1 MTMQIEWRN
10 KTKALPTGATALIAF
25 PGVANIGKVAVDS
38 VCELHESVEIARLHP
53 VGLPPHAE
61 LDEDGLLAP
70 PHFSIQHVSTG
81 SQSPLITLTGKA
93 QPNEPGQ
100 QSMLAREVM
109 EFLQNQKVATVF
121 VLAGMIDKP
130 EIKETFAVASSAGFR
145 IDMES
150 LGVDVRR
157 DEPRSGAIGL
167 AALLASMGPLYDI
180 NSACVIA
187 TTVGNSEDILG
198 SQRMIEHLEQWFS
211 LGLTVP
217 TNGDEWLR
225 DKLKAIAPSI
235 KEDLVGEMTASHDAF
250 YM

>member
-1 MTMQIEWRN
+1 MRIEWRN
-10 KTKALPTGATALIAF
+10 GATTLPDGATLLVAF
-25 PGVANIGKVAVDS
+25 PGVANLGKVAVDS
-38 VCELHESVEIARLHP
+38 IGNLHEGLELARLHP
-53 VGLPPHAE
+53 MGLPPHAE

-70 PHFSIQHVSTG
+70 PHYSLRRINTETGHV
-81 SQSPLITLTGKA
+81 LTLTGKA

-100 QSMLAREVM
+100 QSTLADELM
-109 EFLQNQKVATVF
+109 TFFQKEGVSTVL

-130 EIKETFAVASSAGFR
+130 DVKETFAVASSSSFR

-157 DEPRSGAIGL
+157 DAPRSGAIGL
-167 AALLASMGPLYDI
+167 AALLASMGPLYDM

-198 SQRMIEHLEQWFS
+198 SQRLIEHLEQWFNF
-211 LGLTVP
+211 GLTVP
-217 TNGDEWLR
+217 NDGDAWLR
-225 DKLKAIAPSI
+225 KRLEALSPQVKDDFVK
-235 KEDLVGEMTASHDAF
+235 EMTASHDAF

>member
-1 MTMQIEWRN
+1 MTMRIEWRN
-10 KTKALPTGATALIAF
+10 GATTLPDGATLLVAF
-25 PGVANIGKVAVDS
+25 PGVANLGKVAVDS
-38 VCELHESVEIARLHP
+38 IGNLHEGLELARLHP
-53 VGLPPHAE
+53 MGLPPHAE

-70 PHFSIQHVSTG
+70 PHYSLRRINTETGHV
-81 SQSPLITLTGKA
+81 LTLTGKA

-100 QSMLAREVM
+100 QSTLADELM
-109 EFLQNQKVATVF
+109 TFFQKEGVSTVL

-130 EIKETFAVASSAGFR
+130 DVKETFAVASSSSFR

-157 DEPRSGAIGL
+157 DAPRSGAIGL
-167 AALLASMGPLYDI
+167 AALLASMGPLYDM

-198 SQRMIEHLEQWFS
+198 SQRLIEHLEQWFNF
-211 LGLTVP
+211 GLTVP
-217 TNGDEWLR
+217 NDGDAWLR
-225 DKLKAIAPSI
+225 KRLEALSPQVKDDFVK
-235 KEDLVGEMTASHDAF
+235 EMTASHDAF

>member
-10 KTKALPTGATALIAF
+10 NASALPKGATVLIAF

-38 VCELHESVEIARLHP
+38 VCDLHESVEIARLHP
-53 VGLPPHAE
+53 VGLPPHAQ

-70 PHFSIQHVSTG
+70 PHFSVRHVATRV
-81 SQSPLITLTGKA
+81 QNPLITLTGKA

-109 EFLQNQKVATVF
+109 SFLQQQEVSTAF

-130 EIKETFAVASSAGFR
+130 EIKETFAVASSAAFR

-150 LGVDVRR
+150 MGVDVRR

-180 NSACVIA
+180 NSACIIA

-198 SQRMIEHLEQWFS
+198 SQRMIEHLEQWFGF
-211 LGLTVP
+211 GLTVP
-217 TNGDEWLR
+217 TNGNEWLK
-225 DKLKAIAPSI
+225 DKLKAIAPETE
-235 KEDLVGEMTASHDAF
+235 EDLVGEMTASHDAF

>member
-10 KTKALPTGATALIAF
+10 NTSALPKGATVLVAF

-38 VCELHESVEIARLHP
+38 VCDLHESAEIARLHP

-70 PHFSIQHVSTG
+70 PHFSIQHVGAMGQT
-81 SQSPLITLTGKA
+81 PLITLTGKA

-109 EFLQNQKVATVF
+109 DFLQQQQVSTVL

-130 EIKETFAVASSAGFR
+130 EIKETFAVASSAAFR

-150 LGVDVRR
+150 MGVDVRR

-180 NSACVIA
+180 NSACIIA

-198 SQRMIEHLEQWFS
+198 SQRMIEHLEQWFGF
-211 LGLTVP
+211 GLTVP

-225 DKLKAIAPSI
+225 DKLMAIAPDS
-235 KEDLVGEMTASHDAF
+235 KDDLVGEMTSLHDAF

>member
-1 MTMQIEWRN
+1 MTMRIEWRN
-10 KTKALPTGATALIAF
+10 KTTALPKGATALIAF

-38 VCELHESVEIARLHP
+38 ICDLHESVEVARLHP
-53 VGLPPHAE
+53 IGLPPHAE

-70 PHFSIQHVSTG
+70 PHFSVQHVTASG
-81 SQSPLITLTGKA
+81 QSPLITLTGKA

-109 EFLQNQKVATVF
+109 EFLELQKVSTVL

-130 EIKETFAVASSAGFR
+130 ELKETFAVASSAAFR

-150 LGVDVRR
+150 QGVDVRR
-157 DEPRSGAIGL
+157 NEPRSGAIGL
-167 AALLASMGPLYDI
+167 AALLASMGPLYGI
-180 NSACVIA
+180 NSACIIA

-198 SQRMIEHLEQWFS
+198 SQRMIEHLEQWFGF
-211 LGLTVP
+211 GLTVP

-225 DKLKAIAPSI
+225 DKLKAIAPSAMD
-235 KEDLVGEMTASHDAF
+235 DLVGEMTASHDAF

>member
-1 MTMQIEWRN
+1 M
-10 KTKALPTGATALIAF
+10 LPEGATLLVAF
-25 PGVANIGKVAVDS
+25 PGVANLGKVAVDS
-38 VCELHESVEIARLHP
+38 IRNLHDGLELARLHP
-53 VGLPPHAE
+53 IGLPPHAE

-70 PHFSIQHVSTG
+70 PHYSLRRIDTETG
-81 SQSPLITLTGKA
+81 HLLTLTGKA

-100 QSMLAREVM
+100 QSKLADELM
-109 EFLQNQKVATVF
+109 TFLQNERLSTVL

-130 EIKETFAVASSAGFR
+130 DVKETFAVASSSSFR

-157 DEPRSGAIGL
+157 DAPRSGAIGL
-167 AALLASMGPLYDI
+167 AALLASMGPLYDM

-198 SQRMIEHLEQWFS
+198 SQRLIEHLEDWFNF
-211 LGLTVP
+211 GLTVP
-217 TNGDEWLR
+217 KDGDAWLR
-225 DKLKAIAPSI
+225 QRLEALAP
-235 KEDLVGEMTASHDAF
+235 KVKDDLVKEMTASHDAF

>member
-1 MTMQIEWRN
+1 MQIEWRN
-10 KTKALPTGATALIAF
+10 NTSALPKGATVLVAF

-38 VCELHESVEIARLHP
+38 VCDLHESAEIARLHP

-70 PHFSIQHVSTG
+70 PHFSIQHVGAMGQT
-81 SQSPLITLTGKA
+81 PLITLTGKA

-109 EFLQNQKVATVF
+109 DFLQQQQVSTVL

-130 EIKETFAVASSAGFR
+130 EIKETFAVASSAAFR

-150 LGVDVRR
+150 MGVDVRR

-180 NSACVIA
+180 NSACIIA

-198 SQRMIEHLEQWFS
+198 SQRMIEHLEQWFGF
-211 LGLTVP
+211 GLTVP

-225 DKLKAIAPSI
+225 DKLMAIAPDS
-235 KEDLVGEMTASHDAF
+235 KDDLVGEMTSLHDAF

>member
-1 MTMQIEWRN
+1 MRIEWRN
-10 KTKALPTGATALIAF
+10 GASTLPEGATILVAF
-25 PGVANIGKVAVDS
+25 PGVANLGKVAVDS
-38 VCELHESVEIARLHP
+38 IGNLHDGVELARLHP

-70 PHFSIQHVSTG
+70 PHYSLRRVETESGH
-81 SQSPLITLTGKA
+81 LLTLTGKA

-100 QSMLAREVM
+100 QSTLAGELM
-109 EFLQNQKVATVF
+109 TFLHNEGVATVL

-130 EIKETFAVASSAGFR
+130 EVKETFAVASSSSFR
-145 IDMES
+145 IDMEA

-167 AALLASMGPLYDI
+167 AALLASMGPLFDM

-198 SQRMIEHLEQWFS
+198 SQRLIEHLERWFNF
-211 LGLTVP
+211 GLTVP
-217 TNGDEWLR
+217 KDGDAWLR
-225 DKLKAIAPSI
+225 QRLEALAP
-235 KEDLVGEMTASHDAF
+235 KVKDDLVKEMTASHDAF

>member
-1 MTMQIEWRN
+1 MCIR
-10 KTKALPTGATALIAF
+10 
-25 PGVANIGKVAVDS
+25 DS
-38 VCELHESVEIARLHP
+38 LHP

-70 PHFSIQHVSTG
+70 PHFSIQHVGAMGQT
-81 SQSPLITLTGKA
+81 PLITLTGKA

-109 EFLQNQKVATVF
+109 DFLQQQQVSTVL

-130 EIKETFAVASSAGFR
+130 EIKETFAVASSAAFR

-150 LGVDVRR
+150 MGVDVRR

-180 NSACVIA
+180 NSACIIA

-198 SQRMIEHLEQWFS
+198 SQRMIEHLEQWFGF
-211 LGLTVP
+211 GLTVP

-225 DKLKAIAPSI
+225 DKLMAIAPDS
-235 KEDLVGEMTASHDAF
+235 KDDLVGEMTSSHDAF

>member
-10 KTKALPTGATALIAF
+10 NTSALPKGATVLIAF

-38 VCELHESVEIARLHP
+38 VCDLHESVEIARLHP
-53 VGLPPHAE
+53 VGLPPHAQ

-70 PHFSIQHVSTG
+70 PHFSVRHVATRGQNS
-81 SQSPLITLTGKA
+81 LITLTGKA

-109 EFLQNQKVATVF
+109 SFLQQQEVSTAF

-130 EIKETFAVASSAGFR
+130 EIKETFAVASSAAFR

-150 LGVDVRR
+150 MGVDVRR

-167 AALLASMGPLYDI
+167 AALLASMGPLYEI
-180 NSACVIA
+180 NSACIIA

-198 SQRMIEHLEQWFS
+198 SQRMIEHLEQWFGF
-211 LGLTVP
+211 GLTVP
-217 TNGDEWLR
+217 TNGNEWLR
-225 DKLKAIAPSI
+225 DKLKAIAP
-235 KEDLVGEMTASHDAF
+235 KTEDDLVGEMTASHDAF

>member
-10 KTKALPTGATALIAF
+10 NTSALPKGATVLVAF

-38 VCELHESVEIARLHP
+38 VCDLHESAEIARLHP

-70 PHFSIQHVSTG
+70 PHFSIQHVGAMGQT
-81 SQSPLITLTGKA
+81 PLITLTGKA
-93 QPNEPGQ
+93 QPNEPGR

-109 EFLQNQKVATVF
+109 DFLQQQQVSTVL

-130 EIKETFAVASSAGFR
+130 EIKETFAVASSAAFR

-150 LGVDVRR
+150 MGVDVRR

-180 NSACVIA
+180 NSACIIA

-198 SQRMIEHLEQWFS
+198 SQRMIEHLEQWFGF
-211 LGLTVP
+211 GLTVP

-225 DKLKAIAPSI
+225 DKLMAIAPDS
-235 KEDLVGEMTASHDAF
+235 KDDLVGEMTSSHDAF

>member
-10 KTKALPTGATALIAF
+10 NASALPKGATVLIAF

-38 VCELHESVEIARLHP
+38 VCDLHESVEIARLHP
-53 VGLPPHAE
+53 VGLPPHAQ

-70 PHFSIQHVSTG
+70 PHFSVRHVATRA
-81 SQSPLITLTGKA
+81 QNPLITLTGKA

-109 EFLQNQKVATVF
+109 SFLQQQEVSTAF

-130 EIKETFAVASSAGFR
+130 EIKETFAVASSAAFR

-150 LGVDVRR
+150 MGADVRR

-180 NSACVIA
+180 NSACIIA

-198 SQRMIEHLEQWFS
+198 SQRMIEHLEQWFGF
-211 LGLTVP
+211 GLTVP
-217 TNGDEWLR
+217 TNGNEWLK
-225 DKLKAIAPSI
+225 DKLKAIAPETE
-235 KEDLVGEMTASHDAF
+235 EDLVGEMTASHDAF

>member
-1 MTMQIEWRN
+1 MTMRIEWRN
-10 KTKALPTGATALIAF
+10 GATTLPDGATLLVAF
-25 PGVANIGKVAVDS
+25 PGVANLGKVAVDS
-38 VCELHESVEIARLHP
+38 IGNLHDGLELARLHP
-53 VGLPPHAE
+53 MGLPPHAE

-70 PHFSIQHVSTG
+70 PHYSLRRINTETGHV
-81 SQSPLITLTGKA
+81 LTLTGKA

-100 QSMLAREVM
+100 QSTLADELM
-109 EFLQNQKVATVF
+109 TFFQNEGVSTVL

-130 EIKETFAVASSAGFR
+130 DVKETFAVASSSSFR

-157 DEPRSGAIGL
+157 DAPRSGAIGL
-167 AALLASMGPLYDI
+167 AALLASMGPLYDM

-198 SQRMIEHLEQWFS
+198 SQRLIEHLEQWFNF
-211 LGLTVP
+211 GLTVP
-217 TNGDEWLR
+217 NDGDAWLR
-225 DKLKAIAPSI
+225 KRLEALSPQVKDDFVK
-235 KEDLVGEMTASHDAF
+235 EMTASHDAF

>member
-10 KTKALPTGATALIAF
+10 NTSALPKGATVLVAF

-38 VCELHESVEIARLHP
+38 VCDLHESAEIARLHP

-70 PHFSIQHVSTG
+70 PHFSIQHVGAMGQT
-81 SQSPLITLTGKA
+81 PLITLTGKA

-109 EFLQNQKVATVF
+109 DFLQQQQVSTVL

-130 EIKETFAVASSAGFR
+130 EIKETFAVASSAAFR

-150 LGVDVRR
+150 MGVDVRR

-180 NSACVIA
+180 NSACIIA

-198 SQRMIEHLEQWFS
+198 SQRMIEHLEQWFEF
-211 LGLTVP
+211 GLTVP

-225 DKLKAIAPSI
+225 DKLMAIAPDS
-235 KEDLVGEMTASHDAF
+235 KDDLVGEMTSSHDAF

>member
-10 KTKALPTGATALIAF
+10 NASTLPKGATVLIAF

-38 VCELHESVEIARLHP
+38 VCDLHESVEIARLHP

-70 PHFSIQHVSTG
+70 PHFSIHHVASRG
-81 SQSPLITLTGKA
+81 QNPLITLTGKA

-109 EFLQNQKVATVF
+109 GFLQQQEVSTAF

-130 EIKETFAVASSAGFR
+130 EIKETFAVASSAAFR

-150 LGVDVRR
+150 MGVDVRR

-180 NSACVIA
+180 NSACIIA

-198 SQRMIEHLEQWFS
+198 SQRMIEHLEQWFGF
-211 LGLTVP
+211 GLTVP
-217 TNGDEWLR
+217 TNGNEWLR
-225 DKLKAIAPSI
+225 DKLKAIAP
-235 KEDLVGEMTASHDAF
+235 ETEDDLVGEMTASHDAF